1 MQRFILAILLLTTTR
16 VSAETVYI
24 RDTVYVPLR
33 GGQSNEHRILHSGV
47 RSGTKMELLE
57 ENSDTGF
64 SLVRMESG
72 LEGWMP
78 TQYLVD
84 QPIAKDLLEQT
95 NDSLNSL
102 LSKHEKALQHI
113 RDIENTLE
121 QTDQTGASLR
131 AENSKLHEEIDRI
144 TRLSANVIA
153 IDQEN
158 SQLRSEQDLL
168 KAMNDSLEEANRKL
182 KDESNRDWFLNGA
195 GVVLVGLLFGFWV
208 ARSIYQKRDT
218 AGWS

>member
-1 MQRFILAILLLTTTR
+1 
-16 VSAETVYI
+16 
-24 RDTVYVPLR
+24 
-33 GGQSNEHRILHSGV
+33 
-47 RSGTKMELLE
+47 MELLE

-121 QTDQTGASLR
+121 QTDQTRVSLR
-131 AENSKLHEEIDRI
+131 AENSKLREELDSI
-144 TRLSANVIA
+144 TRLS
-153 IDQEN
+153 
-158 SQLRSEQDLL
+158 
-168 KAMNDSLEEANRKL
+168 
-182 KDESNRDWFLNGA
+182 
-195 GVVLVGLLFGFWV
+195 
-208 ARSIYQKRDT
+208 
-218 AGWS
+218 

>member
-1 MQRFILAILLLTTTR
+1 
-16 VSAETVYI
+16 
-24 RDTVYVPLR
+24 
-33 GGQSNEHRILHSGV
+33 
-47 RSGTKMELLE
+47 MELLE

-121 QTDQTGASLR
+121 QTDQTRVSLR
-131 AENSKLHEEIDRI
+131 AENSKLREELDRI
-144 TRLSANVIA
+144 TRLSENFIA

-158 SQLRSEQDLL
+158 NQLRSEQDSL
-168 KAMNDSLEEANRKL
+168 KAMNNSLEEANRKL
-182 KDESNRDWFLNGA
+182 KDESSRDWFLNGA
-195 GVVLVGLLFGFWV
+195 GVVFVALLFGFWV

>member
-1 MQRFILAILLLTTTR
+1 
-16 VSAETVYI
+16 
-24 RDTVYVPLR
+24 
-33 GGQSNEHRILHSGV
+33 
-47 RSGTKMELLE
+47 MELLE

-121 QTDQTGASLR
+121 QTDQTRVSLR
-131 AENSKLHEEIDRI
+131 AENSKLREELDRI
-144 TRLSANVIA
+144 TRLSENVIA

-158 SQLRSEQDLL
+158 NQLRSEQDSL
-168 KAMNDSLEEANRKL
+168 KAMNNSLEEANRKL
-182 KDESNRDWFLNGA
+182 KDESSRDWFLNGA